1 MAELPDN
8 LDDAIAQA
16 RTATEAAIAAGYTR
30 LQIELL
36 LPELKPLPVAQQF
49 LPIFADL
56 GADLK
61 VFFTDAGAA
70 ALAKR
75 DWGPVPFQ
83 MASLDVAGARQTSTA
98 EELVSPDD
106 RAFVFVAPSSV
117 EVSVAEQVCTA
128 AGDRPVILL
137 NPRLEDVGTVGIGYS
152 ARQIRDRFLNTFEPC
167 YYLRPAEQ
175 AAISRCYPSP
185 WKVWLEQQDSYT
197 LIAEEL
203 QKPNSDRLD
212 QIFLAASGTQQQPKR
227 SLIAEMQ
234 RFLKALGQ

>member
-1 MAELPDN
+1 MAELPQN

-16 RTATEAAIAAGYTR
+16 RTATTAAIAAGYTR
-30 LQIELL
+30 LQVEIL

-49 LPIFADL
+49 LPVFADL

-83 MASLDVAGARQTSTA
+83 MASLDVAGARQTSSV
-98 EELVSPDD
+98 EELVDEDD
-106 RAFVFVAPSSV
+106 RAFLFVAPSSV
-117 EVSVAEQVCTA
+117 EVSVAEQVCA
-128 AGDRPVILL
+128 VAGDRPVVLL
-137 NPRLEDVGTVGIGYS
+137 NPRLEDVGTVGIGYT
-152 ARQIRDRFLNTFEPC
+152 ARQIRDRFLNNFEPC
-167 YYLRPAEQ
+167 YYLRPLEQ
-175 AAISRCYPSP
+175 AAICRCYPSP
-185 WKVWLEQQDSYT
+185 WQVWLEQESDYK

-203 QKPNSDRLD
+203 QKPNSDQLD
-212 QIFLAASGTQQQPKR
+212 QIFMAARGTQQPPQR